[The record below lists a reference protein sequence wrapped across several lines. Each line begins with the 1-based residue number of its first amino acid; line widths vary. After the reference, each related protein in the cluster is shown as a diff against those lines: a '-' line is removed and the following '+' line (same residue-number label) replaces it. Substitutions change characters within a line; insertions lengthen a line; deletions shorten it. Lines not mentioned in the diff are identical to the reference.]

1 MLNVVEAF
9 SGIGSQAKALKKLG
23 IDYKVVNILEW
34 DISAFV
40 AYDFIHNGAP
50 DITPYKNLTKLELL
64 ERLVPLNL
72 SSDGKNPVSRI
83 ALKAWSVEALR
94 IIWAAY
100 NRTRNLGD
108 IQKVDHLTF
117 PSDVDILTYSF
128 PCQDLSIGG
137 AWHNNHSGIDRDA
150 NNRSG
155 LRWEVARILES
166 IQENGKELPRFL
178 LMENVSNIL
187 SKRHASNFNDWKNQ
201 LERLGYYNKVYT
213 LDASNF
219 GSPQR
224 RVRTFMVSV
233 LLSNNDAQALVE
245 QYFKDNDLE
254 ERFKNKPRKPKKLER
269 FLRMDYSN
277 TIYKEEAN
285 ISNPNDTP
293 SRRKIYEGNDILN
306 KPIGFN
312 EYIGTLTPRECFLLM
327 GFDES
332 DYNRILKYNPQLQ
345 KNKKLYSRERL
356 ERLAGN
362 SIVIDVL
369 IKIFEQINELKF
381 LIYR

>member
-72 SSDGKNPVSRI
+72 SSDGKNPISRI
-83 ALKAWSVEALR
+83 ALKAWSVESLR

-117 PSDVDILTYSF
+117 PSDVDVLTYSF

-155 LRWEVARILES
+155 LLWEVERILES
-166 IQENGKELPRFL
+166 IQMNGKELPRFL

-233 LLSNNDAQALVE
+233 LLPNNDIQTFVE

-254 ERFKNKPRKPKKLER
+254 EIANGFEGVQNSFALQAGREIRIMVNPGKIKDDKVTILAHKVREKIENNLDYPGNIKVTVIRE
-269 FLRMDYSN
+269 LRAVDYA
-277 TIYKEEAN
+277 K
-285 ISNPNDTP
+285 
-293 SRRKIYEGNDILN
+293 
-306 KPIGFN
+306 
-312 EYIGTLTPRECFLLM
+312 
-327 GFDES
+327 
-332 DYNRILKYNPQLQ
+332 
-345 KNKKLYSRERL
+345 
-356 ERLAGN
+356 
-362 SIVIDVL
+362 
-369 IKIFEQINELKF
+369 
-381 LIYR
+381 